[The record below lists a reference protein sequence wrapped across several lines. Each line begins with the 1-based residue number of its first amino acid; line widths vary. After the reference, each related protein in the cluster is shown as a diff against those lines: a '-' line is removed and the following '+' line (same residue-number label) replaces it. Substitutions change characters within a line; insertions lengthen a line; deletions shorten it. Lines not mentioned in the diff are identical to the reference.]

1 MLAVDQKPEF
11 LPGLPLAPR
20 LPLVQPAAS
29 MQQPM
34 SRITRGKD
42 PERFYCPYP
51 NCNRSFAELW
61 RLKVHYRAPPDVRGS
76 GKERGHGC
84 ELQYCPKCGKELRA
98 GKHHVGCFAGRAAP
112 RQPNAK
118 RFKVG
123 HGWERRFLYTWGPSS
138 YWCVRACNNSQALCI
153 VVVLEL
159 RMGIGLLRLGWA
171 SRVVGLS
178 LKAAGNPEEVQPI
191 GLFSSKIGL
200 VQYFGLAYECNGQNC
215 SPASVGLQIKLIM
228 GWS

>member
-20 LPLVQPAAS
+20 LPLVQPAAI

-34 SRITRGKD
+34 ARITRGKD

-123 HGWERRFLYTWGPSS
+123 HGSERLLLYTEGQSP
-138 YWCVRACNNSQALCI
+138 YWCPSAVCMGFKALCI
-153 VVVLEL
+153 LGICSLKWKLGCSVGWGRSGRWVVLLSRREPRGRSSHWGVFL
-159 RMGIGLLRLGWA
+159 KDCSGPRFWA
-171 SRVVGLS
+171 GV
-178 LKAAGNPEEVQPI
+178 
-191 GLFSSKIGL
+191 
-200 VQYFGLAYECNGQNC
+200 
-215 SPASVGLQIKLIM
+215 
-228 GWS
+228 